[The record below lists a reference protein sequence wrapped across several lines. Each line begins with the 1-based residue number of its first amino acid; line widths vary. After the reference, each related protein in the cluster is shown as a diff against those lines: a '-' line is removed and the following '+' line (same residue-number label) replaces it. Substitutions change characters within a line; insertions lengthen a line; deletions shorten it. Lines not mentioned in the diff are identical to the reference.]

1 MLDKKMVPEIR
12 FKGFKEEWKE
22 FKLDNLYSFLKGSNI
37 SQNSFYKS
45 DDNRAIAYGH
55 LYTTYGPVIFEVNLS
70 SNEITPLESRTND
83 LLFPGSSTVPCGT
96 AQSNAIMI
104 DGVKL
109 GGDIICARPI
119 KNNVDSQFLS
129 YQINSHKYKL
139 YPLIS
144 GTTISHMYG
153 SGLKTTKWEFPCLS
167 EQVKISEFFN
177 KLEDITKSQ
186 KSKLEKLQTIKQSL
200 LDKMFTSC
208 DQKIPEIRFK
218 GFDKKWSE
226 KCIDELFSSITDF
239 TAAGS
244 FADMRNN
251 VTYYNKPNYAQLIRI
266 TDLKNEFKNAN
277 SVYVDKHAY
286 DFLWRV
292 QLNKECIVI
301 SNIGNWGEAFYI
313 DPNKLPWEFNAL
325 APNAIMLYTS
335 SNSHKFLLNA
345 IKTFNFQNIL
355 KNIISPNGQTKFN
368 KTEFKELNLIVPTF
382 DEQQK
387 IGQFFSNLDSLI
399 HSQEQK
405 LEKLNNIKQALLE
418 KMFC

>member
-1 MLDKKMVPEIR
+1 MQKEKLVPAIR
-12 FKGFKEEWKE
+12 FKGFEEEWKE
-22 FKLDNLYSFLKGSNI
+22 KKINQILIPIVSNLTMLYIQEKGLYPVYDANNIVGYSSYALSSAPYLTIIKDGAGVGRTRKLPANSSFLGTMTGLIPK
-37 SQNSFYKS
+37 NSDIDF
-45 DDNRAIAYGH
+45 
-55 LYTTYGPVIFEVNLS
+55 TYNLMS
-70 SNEITPLESRTND
+70 SL
-83 LLFPGSSTVPCGT
+83 
-96 AQSNAIMI
+96 
-104 DGVKL
+104 
-109 GGDIICARPI
+109 
-119 KNNVDSQFLS
+119 
-129 YQINSHKYKL
+129 
-139 YPLIS
+139 
-144 GTTISHMYG
+144 
-153 SGLKTTKWEFPCLS
+153 
-167 EQVKISEFFN
+167 
-177 KLEDITKSQ
+177 
-186 KSKLEKLQTIKQSL
+186 KLEKNFSGSTIPHIYFSDYGKYLVYVPSIIEQQKIGLFLSNLDILIDSQEIKLESLQTIKQSL

-208 DQKIPEIRFK
+208 EQKIPEIRFK

-301 SNIGNWGEAFYI
+301 SNIGNCGEAFYI
-313 DPNKLPWEFNAL
+313 DPNKLLWEFNAL

-387 IGQFFSNLDSLI
+387 IGQFFSNWDSLI